1 MLDGAFERVGSAF
14 RPPGEPSSASR
25 SPMHSNPL
33 EEVISEKSFAAII
46 AVRAVAFHA
55 LAGAL
60 VARREPWTR
69 RQFFVLTS
77 EADAIESLLDD
88 HGARHNR
95 DFAQLRELVASLRGL
110 SLAGF
115 SLAHLEHRL
124 ESYPTAL
131 SPSEVAQAAQ
141 SVTHARSF
149 VERALVRL
157 LTETLREESARG
169 IEIGAR
175 ETTEPNNADVA
186 PRRRLPRNL
195 GQAELVDDEQKV
207 AEIASRFLQASAM
220 FDDRS
225 IRRIDDPDERELWMQ
240 RFCTEERARVFEA
253 TVHNLQSAYDTW
265 VKNTRLEADDAR
277 LAKLRGHASAA
288 LHLLEA
294 VTHLAHFVER
304 HESGLR
310 NEETEQRIESIV
322 RRSDVREVTLNHLL
336 YWASVFVR
344 RGSPLAEDLLPT
356 YTDVQEIEL
365 VLPDGV
371 YLHAR
376 PCALIAGIVNR
387 YATPVEL
394 RIEGH
399 KCSAASILELMIAVG
414 SHAEARRFAFRGDV
428 NPLRDLRTLFDAGLG
443 ERGVDTLPDS
453 LAYLRTSL

>member
-1 MLDGAFERVGSAF
+1 
-14 RPPGEPSSASR
+14 
-25 SPMHSNPL
+25 MHSNPL
-33 EEVISEKSFAAII
+33 EEVLSEQSFATILA
-46 AVRAVAFHA
+46 ARGVAFHA
-55 LAGAL
+55 LAVAL
-60 VARREPWTR
+60 VTRAEPWTR
-69 RQFFVLTS
+69 RQFFVLSS
-77 EADAIESLLDD
+77 EADALESLLDD

-95 DFAQLRELVASLRGL
+95 DFAQLRELIASLRGL
-110 SLAGF
+110 ALAGF

-124 ESYPTAL
+124 ESYPSAL
-131 SPSEVAQAAQ
+131 SPAELAQAAR
-141 SVTHARSF
+141 SVTHGRSF

-157 LTETLREESARG
+157 LTETLREAVARG
-169 IEIGAR
+169 IAVDAR
-175 ETTEPNNADVA
+175 AASETSTVDVT
-186 PRRRLPRNL
+186 PLRKLPRNL
-195 GQAELVDDEQKV
+195 GQADLDDDAQKV
-207 AEIASRFLQASAM
+207 AEIASRFLQAAAM
-220 FDDRS
+220 FDERS

-265 VKNTRLEADDAR
+265 VKNTRLEADDTR
-277 LAKLRGHASAA
+277 LAQLRGHASAA

-304 HESGLR
+304 HESGVR
-310 NEETEQRIESIV
+310 NEETERRIESIV
-322 RRSDVREVTLNHLL
+322 SRADVREVTLNHLL
-336 YWASVFVR
+336 YWASVFMR

-356 YTDVQEIEL
+356 YTDVQELEL

-399 KCSAASILELMIAVG
+399 TCNAASILELMIAVG
-414 SHAEARRFAFRGDV
+414 SHAEARRFVFRGDV

-443 ERGVDTLPDS
+443 ERGVDTLPES

>member
-1 MLDGAFERVGSAF
+1 
-14 RPPGEPSSASR
+14 
-25 SPMHSNPL
+25 MHSNPL
-33 EEVISEKSFAAII
+33 EEVLSEQSFAAIL
-46 AVRAVAFHA
+46 AARGVAFHA

-60 VARREPWTR
+60 VARAEPWTR
-69 RQFFVLTS
+69 RQFFVLSS
-77 EADAIESLLDD
+77 EADALESLLDD

-95 DFAQLRELVASLRGL
+95 DFAQLRELIASLRGL
-110 SLAGF
+110 ALAGF

-124 ESYPTAL
+124 ESYPSAL
-131 SPSEVAQAAQ
+131 SPAELAQAAR
-141 SVTHARSF
+141 SVTHGRSF

-157 LTETLREESARG
+157 LTETLREAVARG
-169 IEIGAR
+169 IAVDAR
-175 ETTEPNNADVA
+175 AASETSAVDVT
-186 PRRRLPRNL
+186 PLRKLPRNL
-195 GQAELVDDEQKV
+195 GQADLDDDAQKV

-220 FDDRS
+220 FDERS

-265 VKNTRLEADDAR
+265 VKNTRLEADDMR
-277 LAKLRGHASAA
+277 LAQLRGHASAA

-304 HESGLR
+304 HESGIR
-310 NEETEQRIESIV
+310 NEETERRIESIV
-322 RRSDVREVTLNHLL
+322 SRADVREVTLNHLL
-336 YWASVFVR
+336 YWASVFMR

-356 YTDVQEIEL
+356 YTDVQELEL

-399 KCSAASILELMIAVG
+399 TCNAASILELMIAVG
-414 SHAEARRFAFRGDV
+414 SHAEARRFVFRGDV

-443 ERGVDTLPDS
+443 ERGVDTLPES